1 MHGTMSSKVSR
12 RNLIKIIAA
21 GGAALAAAPFL
32 SRASA
37 FTRGSSSGT
46 SSQAAGAPTGFAQ
59 QSSDKPLVLVVR
71 GDQVLGYRG
80 HEEIPMQDSSFA
92 SMLHEKFTSAR
103 GNV

>member
-12 RNLIKIIAA
+12 RNLIKILAA

-32 SRASA
+32 SKASA

-46 SSQAAGAPTGFAQ
+46 SSQAGAPTGFAQ
-59 QSSDKPLVLVVR
+59 QSSDKSLVLVVR